1 MCSSEYIFQLE
12 LLLQTLDKLTN
23 EYYTICIPA
32 SHFFCDAGK
41 NTAIF
46 IFVYLLLERQVV
58 FLLEALALADQVA
71 LLSEDG
77 GSRGQFVR
85 GAALAAAAPH
95 RPHLLLVAAN
105 AV

>member
-1 MCSSEYIFQLE
+1 MSITQYAFRHHIFSVMPE
-12 LLLQTLDKLTN
+12 
-23 EYYTICIPA
+23 
-32 SHFFCDAGK
+32 K

-77 GSRGQFVR
+77 GSRGHFVR

-95 RPHLLLVAAN
+95 RPHLLLVAAD